1 MIVHIGD
8 LVKAQIVQIETY
20 GKVIYDNEQ
29 ECLCVKS
36 VDADISIPIDQCVE
50 VKTLTG
56 IDRCQLDKNTLNK
69 LYNLKCK

>member
-1 MIVHIGD
+1 MSVHIGD
-8 LVKAQIVQIETY
+8 WVTAQIVHIETY
-20 GKVIYDNEQ
+20 GKVFYDDEQ

-36 VDADISIPIDQCVE
+36 VDADISIPIEQCVE

-56 IDRCQLDKNTLNK
+56 IDRCQLDKNTLNS